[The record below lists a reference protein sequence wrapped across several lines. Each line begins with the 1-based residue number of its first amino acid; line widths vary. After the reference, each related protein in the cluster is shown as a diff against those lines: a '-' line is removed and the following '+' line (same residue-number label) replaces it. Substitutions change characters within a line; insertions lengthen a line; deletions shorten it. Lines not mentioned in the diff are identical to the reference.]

1 MSRRVALSALSEVT
15 PEQWGMVT
23 AAQARLLG
31 ITRVDLARLVAD
43 GTLEQVEGAARVYRL
58 AGSPPDP
65 ELDPLR
71 AAWLQLGGAQPATQR
86 LRNPDAIASHRSAAA
101 ALRLGDLLPTVH
113 EFYVSRRRQ
122 PRRPDLRLRVRR
134 QLPRG
139 DWRVADGLPV
149 CTAPRVIADLLA
161 DSEDE
166 SAVARICQ
174 DAVRGELLNPEQMAV
189 LVAPHAV
196 AYGAGGGREL
206 GARLLGVETSAER
219 EV

>member
-1 MSRRVALSALSEVT
+1 MLSEVT

-31 ITRVDLARLVAD
+31 ATRVDLARLVGD
-43 GTLEQVEGAARVYRL
+43 GTFEQVEGAARVYRL

-71 AAWLQLGGAQPATQR
+71 AAWLQLGGAQPASRR

-134 QLPRG
+134 QLSRS
-139 DWRVADGLPV
+139 DWRVADGLPI
-149 CTAPRVIADLLA
+149 CAAPRVIADLLA
-161 DSEDE
+161 DREDE

-174 DAVRGELLNPEQMAV
+174 DAMRGELLNAEQLVV
-189 LVAPHAV
+189 LAAPHAA
-196 AYGAGGGREL
+196 AYGAASGREL
-206 GARLLGVETSAER
+206 RARLLGVETSAER

>member
-1 MSRRVALSALSEVT
+1 MSRGTALSALSEIT

-31 ITRVDLARLVAD
+31 VTRVDLARLVGD
-43 GTLEQVEGAARVYRL
+43 GSIEQVEGAARVYRL

-86 LRNPDAIASHRSAAA
+86 LRNPDTVASHRSAAT
-101 ALRLGDLLPTVH
+101 ALHLGDLLPTVH
-113 EFYVSRRRQ
+113 EFYVSRRHQ

-134 QLPRG
+134 QLPRSH
-139 DWRVADGLPV
+139 WSVTNGLPV
-149 CTAPRVIADLLA
+149 CTAFRIVADLMA
-161 DSEDE
+161 EHEDE

-174 DAVRGELLNPEQMAV
+174 DAVRSELLDAEQLAALAAPYAAAYRAV
-189 LVAPHAV
+189 DGH
-196 AYGAGGGREL
+196 EFS
-206 GARLLGVETSAER
+206 ARLLGIETSPRR
-219 EV
+219 EA